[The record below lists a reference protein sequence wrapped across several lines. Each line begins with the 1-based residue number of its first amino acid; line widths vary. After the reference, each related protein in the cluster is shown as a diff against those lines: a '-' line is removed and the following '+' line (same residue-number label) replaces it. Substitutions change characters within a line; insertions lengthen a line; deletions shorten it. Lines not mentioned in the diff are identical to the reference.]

1 MSQVDYAIKAIAEQV
16 EDNELVYIGL
26 NSIPSLIASF
36 MARDLYGKKIRI
48 IGVAEADNPKS
59 VEISPSTGNPFM
71 VSNTPV
77 FITADAFD
85 LAQKGRLDV
94 MFLGPVQIDKE
105 TNVNLS
111 VIGDYH
117 NPKVRLTG
125 GAATAFILP
134 LVRKAILW
142 NLKHSKRSLVEKVD
156 FVTGTAK
163 YSSNKVIVV
172 TNLGV
177 LKYDREKKTWFI
189 TAIYENTS
197 VEDILNNTAFEVVVS
212 PTLRIITLRNDER
225 EFIKRMDPYNLRSA
239 LA

>member
-1 MSQVDYAIKAIAEQV
+1 
-16 EDNELVYIGL
+16 
-26 NSIPSLIASF
+26 
-36 MARDLYGKKIRI
+36 
-48 IGVAEADNPKS
+48 
-59 VEISPSTGNPFM
+59 
-71 VSNTPV
+71 
-77 FITADAFD
+77 
-85 LAQKGRLDV
+85 
-94 MFLGPVQIDKE
+94 
-105 TNVNLS
+105 
-111 VIGDYH
+111 
-117 NPKVRLTG
+117 
-125 GAATAFILP
+125 
-134 LVRKAILW
+134 
-142 NLKHSKRSLVEKVD
+142 SKRSLVEKVD